1 MHRLPSRL
9 SVRLLIAAS
18 LAASGHA
25 VAFEG
30 AVDLASVSAGA
41 RPAGAAFGM
50 PVSADAL
57 LASTASSG
65 TGLHHAAIAPGAASP
80 DAAALAPASVMPASV
95 TVSPI
100 SGSGPSGLN
109 AAVSITLVATSM
121 RDAAG
126 HAVATPVMPSVV
138 TVSYSLR

>member
-1 MHRLPSRL
+1 MHRIRSRL

-30 AVDLASVSAGA
+30 AVDLASVNAGA

-65 TGLHHAAIAPGAASP
+65 TGLHHAAIAQGAAQP
-80 DAAALAPASVMPASV
+80 DAAAPLAPASIMPASV
-95 TVSPI
+95 TVSPMT
-100 SGSGPSGLN
+100 GSGPSGLN
-109 AAVSITLVATSM
+109 ATVSITLVATSM

-126 HAVATPVMPSVV
+126 HAVATP
-138 TVSYSLR
+138 